1 MAKKAK
7 KGDCYEAAGRLAL
20 EFIRGKHPKAVL
32 VHGVALNSLDY
43 KPMGHAWVE
52 VGGTVYDYSNGQK
65 IKKSKLFY
73 YNMGAIDG
81 LMKRGYKQFRYTG
94 DDVALN
100 VLKKQHWGPW
110 ENTGAKRQELTM
122 GYNPFDYIGKDKR
135 KRVDKKSMVVAKNVV
150 TEYKLKEMIREIL
163 RNEND

>member
-7 KGDCYEAAGRLAL
+7 GGDCYEANGKLAL

-43 KPMGHAWVE
+43 MPMGHAWVE
-52 VGGTVYDYSNGQK
+52 VGGTVYDYSNGRK

-81 LMKRGYKQFRYTG
+81 LLKKGYKQFKYKG
-94 DDVALN
+94 EQIALN

-110 ENTGAKRQELTM
+110 ENLGVNR
-122 GYNPFDYIGKDKR
+122 
-135 KRVDKKSMVVAKNVV
+135 
-150 TEYKLKEMIREIL
+150 
-163 RNEND
+163 